1 MNIFLGQE
9 VGELGYLILAFMFA
23 VSVYFLVFDN
33 PYITIFIIFLIMV
46 GKSLYDSRK
55 KQQ

>member
-1 MNIFLGQE
+1 MAYLFLVIMLV
-9 VGELGYLILAFMFA
+9 VG
-23 VSVYFLVFDN
+23 VYSLVFDN

-55 KQQ
+55 NKE